1 MKIMVFFF
9 IFYSCRI
16 DIILQFAL
24 GKPQKPKEKVK
35 ILKASKVLQKVSFNR
50 YVVNYPY
57 QKPEENQEVEDKKS
71 EEKTFFLPQVPIEKI
86 PKFKALNLAILDR

>member
-1 MKIMVFFF
+1 M
-9 IFYSCRI
+9 R
-16 DIILQFAL
+16 FAL

-86 PKFKALNLAILDR
+86 PKFKAYSKNDLEFKEFLPKDRLFYLFLSE